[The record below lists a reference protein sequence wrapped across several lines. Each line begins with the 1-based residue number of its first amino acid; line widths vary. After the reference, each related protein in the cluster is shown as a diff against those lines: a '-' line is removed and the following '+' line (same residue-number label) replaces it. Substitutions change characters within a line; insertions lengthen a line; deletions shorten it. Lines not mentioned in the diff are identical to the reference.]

1 MGLLAFEHVPRGF
14 AWMGMEGPRE
24 GEKNRKEKSSCF
36 SLIKQ

>member
-24 GEKNRKEKSSCF
+24 GEKKIGRKKAAA
-36 SLIKQ
+36 SL